1 MIYTNLIP
9 NPSFTDGTAG
19 WVPGVNT
26 TISRTTSDA
35 YSGISCL
42 ALTSVASGNVWAD
55 TGPSFIS
62 VTPGLQYTASAFVK
76 SGRNLVANPNFETD
90 LTGWVAYTPPGTTTT
105 VARSA
110 TYAYMGSVSLMSTSG
125 SGLSGNPRY
134 VCSNAGAYSTVSA
147 STNYTVSVYARSEV
161 NTHAVIGINF
171 RNALGGLTQVE
182 SALLPI
188 NNTSWTKLTYTS
200 NSAIDSVSA
209 EVVLSSVNV
218 NGGAE
223 STWWDLVN
231 LAPVSAVRTSRL
243 RLDWYN
249 GTTLLSTSDGASGV
263 STSTS
268 SWTPLTVTAT
278 APASA
283 TNAVLVATVDST
295 TSASEVHYFDNVKLE
310 KVVTSYSQTQET
322 DITNDG
328 MRKLLEGDP
337 DTKPYIT
344 GLKLQGDIVING
356 LVLNTID
363 ENKVVWVCTD
373 IEGWWNL
380 PDPEI
385 PDIPRG
391 LDDGSYDV
399 RGRWKARDLVLK
411 GSILP
416 PTPAYGA
423 VARQTLV
430 EALALVYT
438 GGWLLVNEGTVK
450 SAYVRLY
457 GKPTIENVNAR
468 GRIDFTLPLRSVDP
482 LKYSWDSDDAN
493 GITTKNLIPTPI
505 DSTTSTTIVNEGNT
519 DVTAVFS
526 ITGPMTAPAYIKN
539 TTTNNTIKIIKSLR
553 SNSYV
558 AATSSRLRTSGVS
571 VLTTSSPHKFLV
583 GDLVAVANVGI
594 SSFNGSFTVTAV
606 STNTVSYADP
616 GTTLTRATLT
626 SNLVEVRADSH
637 PFSSGQS
644 VYISNLGYPYDGTYT
659 ISNTTTNTFTYSRV
673 APDADTAYEGKASR
687 NLNSNDDV
695 ADITLTNADTLEIDT
710 YNTTVLYRGLPDS
723 ARSTIDVDVDWIKLQ
738 PGVNNII
745 VQKTGGTPTAATIKY
760 KSGWIG

>member
-9 NPSFTDGTAG
+9 NPSFTDGTTG
-19 WVPGVNT
+19 WTGNNVTLSTSTTEHLYGV
-26 TISRTTSDA
+26 SS
-35 YSGISCL
+35 L
-42 ALTSVASGNVWAD
+42 ALNATANTNTWTYTGSIPVTAGETYTLSAYVLSATTTRNMYVQVTWYDASSSAISSSTGTQVASSNSDW
-55 TGPSFIS
+55 TRIS
-62 VTPGLQYTASAFVK
+62 VTGSA
-76 SGRNLVANPNFETD
+76 PT
-90 LTGWVAYTPPGTTTT
+90 
-105 VARSA
+105 
-110 TYAYMGSVSLMSTSG
+110 
-125 SGLSGNPRY
+125 
-134 VCSNAGAYSTVSA
+134 
-147 STNYTVSVYARSEV
+147 
-161 NTHAVIGINF
+161 
-171 RNALGGLTQVE
+171 
-182 SALLPI
+182 
-188 NNTSWTKLTYTS
+188 
-200 NSAIDSVSA
+200 
-209 EVVLSSVNV
+209 
-218 NGGAE
+218 
-223 STWWDLVN
+223 
-231 LAPVSAVRTSRL
+231 LA
-243 RLDWYN
+243 
-249 GTTLLSTSDGASGV
+249 
-263 STSTS
+263 
-268 SWTPLTVTAT
+268 VTAT
-278 APASA
+278 CYVVIMPP
-283 TNAVLVATVDST
+283 VIG
-295 TSASEVHYFDNVKLE
+295 EVHYVDAVQFENSILATQFKD
-310 KVVTSYSQTQET
+310 SYSQTQET

-328 MRKLLEGDP
+328 MRKLLEGDI

-344 GLKLQGDIVING
+344 GLKLEGDISING

-457 GKPTIENVNAR
+457 GKPTLENVNAR

-482 LKYSWDSDDAN
+482 VKYSWNPNDAN
-493 GITTKNLIPTPI
+493 GITTTNLTPVAI
-505 DSTTSTTIVNEGNT
+505 GNTTSTVITNDGNT

-539 TTTNNTIKIIKSLR
+539 TTTNSAIKIIKSLR
-553 SNSYV
+553 TNSYV
-558 AATSSRLRTSGVS
+558 AATTTRVRTSGVS
-571 VLTTSSPHKFLV
+571 KLTTSSAHKFLV
-583 GDLVAVANVGI
+583 GDTITVANVGI
-594 SSFNGSFTVTAV
+594 STFNGTFTVKSVDA
-606 STNTVSYADP
+606 STVSYADP
-616 GTTLTRATLT
+616 GKTITSATLV
-626 SNLVEVRADSH
+626 SNVVTAISESH
-637 PFSSGQS
+637 GFEIGHI

-659 ISNTTTNTFTYSRV
+659 LTNASTNIFGYTRT
-673 APDADTAYEGKASR
+673 ADDADTAYDGNASR
-687 NLNSNDDV
+687 NLASNADV

-723 ARSTIDVDVDWIKLQ
+723 ARSAIDVDVDWIKLE
-738 PGVNNII
+738 PGPNNII
-745 VQKTGGTPTAATIKY
+745 VEKTAGTPASATIKY